1 MTKNLKNISFDFVD
15 DYSIDD
21 NSISKLSD
29 IQKAQLKSCMQ
40 LNNYKDFVNEDFD
53 IDNTEHLFREELGGW
68 AFASLYHI
76 INEDAKEI
84 LFDFWSYN
92 EEDGIIFMH
101 NSTNH
106 IGIFMT
112 QFNFERAIENE
123 FNKDLPDNFTQL
135 LQDAY

>member
-1 MTKNLKNISFDFVD
+1 MKNIKNITFDFVD

-21 NSISKLSD
+21 DSISKLTD

-76 INEDAKEI
+76 INEDTKKI
-84 LFDFWSYN
+84 MFDFWTYN
-92 EEDGIIFMH
+92 EEDGIIYMH
-101 NSTNH
+101 NATNH

-112 QFNFERAIENE
+112 QFNFECAVENE
-123 FNKDLPDNFTQL
+123 FNKDIQKNFIQL
-135 LQDAY
+135 LQDVY